1 MAEKQFFIFGLKA
14 GHFSTVFLLDSK
26 AFLDSRTCAGFAFSD
41 SLSLYLFFL
50 SPGLFFLI
58 LLSLSLLILSLSWV
72 ILPHL
77 ALSLSLSLS
86 LSLLTSETEF
96 FLLSFPIF
104 YLNLPHC
111 FKITLFL
118 NHSFFLSLSLFLSF
132 SLSLSLSLTFFLSFS
147 LSLSLSLSL
156 ALSNT
161 LEMKRHTHGLPNFL
175 AAAAWP
181 SSGREKL

>member
-58 LLSLSLLILSLSWV
+58 LLSLSLSLYLFFLSPGLF
-72 ILPHL
+72 L
-77 ALSLSLSLS
+77 LSLSLFWHLKLNFFSFHSQFSICIYLTVSKLLFFSIILFLSFSLF
-86 LSLLTSETEF
+86 LSF
-96 FLLSFPIF
+96 FLSFFLSIS
-104 YLNLPHC
+104 L
-111 FKITLFL
+111 
-118 NHSFFLSLSLFLSF
+118 SFFLSLSLY
-132 SLSLSLSLTFFLSFS
+132 LSLSFFLSF
-147 LSLSLSLSL
+147 SLSLSL

-161 LEMKRHTHGLPNFL
+161 L
-175 AAAAWP
+175 
-181 SSGREKL
+181 